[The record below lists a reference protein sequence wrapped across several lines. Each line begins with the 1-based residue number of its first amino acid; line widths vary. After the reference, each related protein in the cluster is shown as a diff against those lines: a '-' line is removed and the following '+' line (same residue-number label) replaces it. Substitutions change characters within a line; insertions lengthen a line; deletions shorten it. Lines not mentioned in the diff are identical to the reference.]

1 MRFLFMLASLFASF
15 LFCYSIPVKEDD
27 CDIKIMNGKCAKN
40 KLVKEDV
47 AISSNNGLPTIDQ
60 ITNVFKAKLDFIKFM
75 GEKSPY
81 QSTFLQLFLDNVDD
95 IKKSFQSFLKY
106 DPAYPSLT

>member
-1 MRFLFMLASLFASF
+1 MRFLFMLAPLFASF
-15 LFCYSIPVKEDD
+15 LFCDSIPVKKDD
-27 CDIKIMNGKCAKN
+27 CDIRVMNGKCTTN
-40 KLVKEDV
+40 KLAKEDV
-47 AISSNNGLPTIDQ
+47 AISSDNDLPTIDQ

-81 QSTFLQLFLDNVDD
+81 QLTFLQLFLDNVDD

-106 DPAYPSLT
+106 DPVYPS